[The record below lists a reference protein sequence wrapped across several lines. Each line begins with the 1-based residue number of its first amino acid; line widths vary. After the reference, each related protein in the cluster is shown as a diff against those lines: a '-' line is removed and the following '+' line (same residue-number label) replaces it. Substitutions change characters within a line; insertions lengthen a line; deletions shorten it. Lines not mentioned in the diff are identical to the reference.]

1 MNWLGKNQFCGIRRL
16 KKPGWPNIS
25 ALRPLAFCCQTA
37 IGAVKLGGHMLVVAV
52 ILFQKSRR
60 RAKRFSGELPAMI
73 AALIAPI
80 EIPATQSG
88 IYSDDAKAS

>member
-1 MNWLGKNQFCGIRRL
+1 M
-16 KKPGWPNIS
+16 
-25 ALRPLAFCCQTA
+25 
-37 IGAVKLGGHMLVVAV
+37 KLGGHILVGVV

-60 RAKRFSGELPAMI
+60 RGKRFSGELPAMI

-88 IYSDDAKAS
+88 IYCDDARAS